1 MSYTNPCYDNTDS
14 ASNKRIVFLCDRI
27 AAVNGAMTE
36 NQVILKS
43 FFSPVEESVFTSF
56 IIPAGTSSLQLSYS
70 NLDDPT
76 FVFLLLS
83 YDADLT
89 DAEME
94 INWSQNETDWYPLGK
109 MLVLTASSN
118 TGLGAIYLKNEL
130 TTDVS
135 VKAIV
140 GK

>member
-1 MSYTNPCYDNTDS
+1 MSYTDPCYDNLDS

-27 AAVNGAMTE
+27 AAVSGARVE
-36 NQVILKS
+36 NQVILKD
-43 FFSPVEESVFTSF
+43 FFSPVEQSAFSSF
-56 IIPAGTSSLQLSYS
+56 IIPAGTNLLEFSYS

-76 FVFLLLS
+76 FLFLLLS

-89 DAEME
+89 DAEMG
-94 INWSQNETDWYPLGK
+94 INWSQNGTDWFPLGK

-118 TGLGAIYLKNEL
+118 TGLGVIYLKNEL